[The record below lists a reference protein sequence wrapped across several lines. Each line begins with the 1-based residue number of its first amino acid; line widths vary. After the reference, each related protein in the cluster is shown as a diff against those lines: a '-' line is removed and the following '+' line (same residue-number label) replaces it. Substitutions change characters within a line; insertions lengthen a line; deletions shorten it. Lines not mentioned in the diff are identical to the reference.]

1 MIHQPNILEGK
12 LDQDEN
18 LVESLSKKH
27 QLFLD
32 SPNGEINVYLILSN
46 EAQRNNSFISDDISS
61 RLPSNTLNNTMNLN
75 MNVNMNIKSMI
86 KTNVDDIKIEENELN
101 MEVD

>member
-1 MIHQPNILEGK
+1 M
-12 LDQDEN
+12 
-18 LVESLSKKH
+18 VESLSKKH

-46 EAQRNNSFISDDISS
+46 EAQKNNSFISDDLTS
-61 RLPSNTLNNTMNLN
+61 RLPSSNL
-75 MNVNMNIKSMI
+75 NIKSMI
-86 KTNVDDIKIEENELN
+86 KTNVNDIKIED

>member
-1 MIHQPNILEGK
+1 
-12 LDQDEN
+12 
-18 LVESLSKKH
+18 VESLSKKH

-61 RLPSNTLNNTMNLN
+61 RLPSSNLN
-75 MNVNMNIKSMI
+75 INMNSMNMKNPI
-86 KTNVDDIKIEENELN
+86 KTNLDEDIKLEENE

>member
-1 MIHQPNILEGK
+1 M
-12 LDQDEN
+12 
-18 LVESLSKKH
+18 ESLSKKH

-61 RLPSNTLNNTMNLN
+61 RLPSSNLN
-75 MNVNMNIKSMI
+75 INMNSMNMKNPI
-86 KTNVDDIKIEENELN
+86 KTNLDEDIKLEENE